1 MALYYK
7 LTDENWET
15 KNHTKWGPG
24 ITNTA
29 SGVGEL
35 CTDAWIHVYL
45 SPELAVLLNP
55 IHADFKDPVLWEA
68 EGEIGARDGQLKAGC
83 KRVTTLRIVEAPA
96 FTTEQRVKFAI
107 LCSKA
112 VYTKPFYIA
121 WADAW
126 LSGKDRTVEAAE
138 AAERAAE
145 AAAERAERATAAA
158 ERAAVWATV
167 WAAGATVWA
176 ARAAERAAERAARA
190 TAAAERAAEWAAERA
205 AVWATQAAQAAVWAA
220 AEASPFDLV
229 AIARQALAP

>member
-1 MALYYK
+1 MALCYK

-112 VYTKPFYIA
+112 VYTAPSYIA

-126 LSGKDRTVEAAE
+126 LSGKDRTVEAARA
-138 AAERAAE
+138 AAERAAA
-145 AAAERAERATAAA
+145 AAAERAARAAAVWAARATVWAERAAAEAA
-158 ERAAVWATV
+158 ERAAVWAAE
-167 WAAGATVWA
+167 AAKA
-176 ARAAERAAERAARA
+176 AK
-190 TAAAERAAEWAAERA
+190 
-205 AVWATQAAQAAVWAA
+205 A
-220 AEASPFDLV
+220 AEASSFDLV
-229 AIARQALAP
+229 AIARQALAPRTRTSNCKMRV